1 MPTERAQEKNVVL
14 CPNVFSH
21 CREALNILCRSCS
34 IVYLEKKKK
43 KKTDGTTQQNHLGV
57 RKLTSAFLMT
67 ACMHLG
73 NYRPVMSVCTRSAE
87 FVAIFTVVSICAG
100 QVIKS
105 GHGRGQGHLFNNY
118 VQLPAATTPDAMYR
132 NQQDSAGIRIYMH

>member
-43 KKTDGTTQQNHLGV
+43 KNRWNHAVESLGCQKTNFCIFNDSLYASGKLQACNVSLYTFCRICSYIHCGFHLCWIG
-57 RKLTSAFLMT
+57 
-67 ACMHLG
+67 
-73 NYRPVMSVCTRSAE
+73 YQIRSWE
-87 FVAIFTVVSICAG
+87 
-100 QVIKS
+100 
-105 GHGRGQGHLFNNY
+105 
-118 VQLPAATTPDAMYR
+118 
-132 NQQDSAGIRIYMH
+132 GIGPLI

>member
-43 KKTDGTTQQNHLGV
+43 KKQ
-57 RKLTSAFLMT
+57 ME
-67 ACMHLG
+67 
-73 NYRPVMSVCTRSAE
+73 PRSR
-87 FVAIFTVVSICAG
+87 ITWVSE
-100 QVIKS
+100 
-105 GHGRGQGHLFNNY
+105 N
-118 VQLPAATTPDAMYR
+118 
-132 NQQDSAGIRIYMH
+132 